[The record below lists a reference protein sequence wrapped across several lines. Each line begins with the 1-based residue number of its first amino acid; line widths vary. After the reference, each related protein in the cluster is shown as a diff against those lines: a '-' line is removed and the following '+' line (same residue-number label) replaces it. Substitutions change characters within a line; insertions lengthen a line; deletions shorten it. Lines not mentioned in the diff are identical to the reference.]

1 MFLSALR
8 HAQNLRKNSEFFG
21 AFFITI
27 WKSLPFCTLKEGVNT
42 RRLSFLILPCPYI
55 NICLLSLAERYRLK
69 ECCESFSLLDPSNF
83 EMECHQAQNWKKEYG
98 LNLDLKI
105 CSLAY
110 KAHYTFIT
118 YLSVCILLNVSHFF
132 LVNNIYCALCIER
145 ICNLAIAQRDWG
157 LRVWVWIFSWIN

>member
-8 HAQNLRKNSEFFG
+8 HSQNLRKNSEFCG

-42 RRLSFLILPCPYI
+42 RRLSFLILSCPYI

-69 ECCESFSLLDPSNF
+69 ECYESFSLLGPSNL
-83 EMECHQAQNWKKEYG
+83 EMECHQAQNWKKENG

-105 CSLAY
+105 CSSAY
-110 KAHYTFIT
+110 KAHYTFTT
-118 YLSVCILLNVSHFF
+118 YLSVCILLNISHFF
-132 LVNNIYCALCIER
+132 R
-145 ICNLAIAQRDWG
+145 K
-157 LRVWVWIFSWIN
+157 

>member
-8 HAQNLRKNSEFFG
+8 HAQNLRKNSEFCG

-83 EMECHQAQNWKKEYG
+83 EMECHQAQNWKKENG

-132 LVNNIYCALCIER
+132 LVNNTYCALCIER